1 MMDEVGSDYTLWQV
15 RLPDENG
22 ELSEAF
28 KSDFHE
34 YGKNA
39 KKMRV
44 LKGLAK
50 LKSTFKE
57 RDKMSFFK
65 SLEEAINITEAGL
78 VREGKCFD
86 RLPLTSWSD
95 PNSAP
100 VVLIGDG
107 LCSAL
112 FVYHMMSKKFVSI
125 LVAFHA
131 SIMLVCLFTNCV
143 SKLDQSLNFLF
154 SVHQCGNMC
163 INLQFSFTRSA
174 KTLVSLHT
182 QDFFSLVFTHG

>member
-1 MMDEVGSDYTLWQV
+1 LLNIGDPLGKLCDTHGHKMSISKWFVVHMMDEVGSDYTLWQI

-34 YGKNA
+34 YGENA

-57 RDKMSFFK
+57 TDKMSFFK

-86 RLPLTSWSD
+86 RLPLTSWID

-107 LCSAL
+107 FCSTL
-112 FVYHMMSKKFVSI
+112 FLYHVMSKKFVSI
-125 LVAFHA
+125 LVAFHD
-131 SIMLVCLFTNCV
+131 SIMLICLFTKLCV
-143 SKLDQSLNFLF
+143 
-154 SVHQCGNMC
+154 
-163 INLQFSFTRSA
+163 
-174 KTLVSLHT
+174 
-182 QDFFSLVFTHG
+182 